1 MDVYF
6 LCMKNYSAYLFYLLC
21 RLSVNTGNSVNKGN
35 EHVLPI
41 EFQICLLTSSSKQG
55 YRWTKHPHSGV
66 FWNRI
71 YELKHVHISSL

>member
-1 MDVYF
+1 MNISITVIQNRNYTLSYVMDVYF

-55 YRWTKHPHSGV
+55 YR
-66 FWNRI
+66 
-71 YELKHVHISSL
+71 